1 MHLVQLLD
9 FVFVPFKAVLMQ
21 FFKLWISH
29 QALVFGARTGYVA
42 LDCYVFEIRP
52 IHTNPV
58 IQPDGAIDVQ
68 GAASFRQAARENPAL
83 SGRLV
88 TVFITV
94 TPEQMR
100 ARMLGRGDSDEAEIA
115 RRLQSAEAE
124 LARAGEFD
132 HIIPSADKESDY
144 QRLLM
149 LYRRLT
155 SPPTVR

>member
-29 QALVFGARTGYVA
+29 QALVFGTRTGYVA

-68 GAASFRQAARENPAL
+68 GAATLAL
-83 SGRLV
+83 YEKAFGRAQRVVIELYKV
-88 TVFITV
+88 ITNCF
-94 TPEQMR
+94 
-100 ARMLGRGDSDEAEIA
+100 LG
-115 RRLQSAEAE
+115 
-124 LARAGEFD
+124 
-132 HIIPSADKESDY
+132 
-144 QRLLM
+144 
-149 LYRRLT
+149 T
-155 SPPTVR
+155 SPAAFNLVFGHILA